1 MKLAHIVAV
10 LTMLSASLTIR
21 AELPLPMT
29 KVAEIRRLSRQQAGQ
44 GIPVKITG
52 VCISCFH
59 VANLPAFVI
68 NDGQESIWVQ
78 VPSKALDSPEIRRG
92 SQLVVEG
99 VTDPAAYGPAII
111 AKSVQRVGESPLPS
125 PKHPALESLLSGNED
140 CQWIE
145 VEGVVQAAYQQGPH
159 GLGALLLLDGIPCR
173 LGSAGVPRDFGKLV
187 DARIRVRGIFSPDVN
202 SRSEAAL
209 LKILVADPK
218 TDIDVVEPAPKDP
231 FQSPQVPLERLMPF
245 SPDSRPWHRR
255 VVSGVVTY
263 TVSKRFFFLQ
273 DGETGLRVD
282 SPAEVQVGQQV
293 DVAGFVDTSH
303 TFASLRNA
311 VVRVTGAGMMP
322 SAIPVT
328 APQLLDPGKRSDWGK
343 PQSSD
348 FGGRWVRLSG
358 IVVRVDRKSSRDP
371 LTLLVESD
379 KIFFLAEIPNNMS
392 VTERQVANWKPG
404 ALVDL
409 TGVCEY
415 EFPEKGDPVFNYV
428 PKGFHLWLKGP
439 EGVTVIKSAPWWTTG
454 RLLSALGGVLVAMSL
469 VMFWSFALRRQ
480 VQKQIG
486 IISSKSRLAATEGE
500 RVRIARDL
508 HDDIGAGLAQIGLLG
523 SLAQRPA
530 NSPERAR
537 VLLKQIT
544 GKASEMVTALDEIVW
559 AVNPKHDSTK
569 SLSSY
574 FCDYAQE
581 FLRPSPIACRLDV
594 ANDLPDLPLES
605 HARHQLFLAFKEA
618 LTNVVR
624 HAQATAVT
632 VIIDAVENE
641 LRVAVEDNGRGFHE
655 GFQGPTADGL
665 QNMAGRLKSIGGRC
679 EWMNQPSGGARVSL
693 VLPLKAGGAQQ

>member
-1 MKLAHIVAV
+1 MKPAHIVFV

-21 AELPLPMT
+21 AEQSLAMT
-29 KVAEIRRLSRQQAGQ
+29 KVVEIRRLSRAQAGQ
-44 GIPVKITG
+44 AIRVKIAG

-59 VANLPAFVI
+59 VANLRAFVI

-78 VPSKALDSPEIRRG
+78 VPSKELDSPEIRRG
-92 SQLVVEG
+92 AQLVVEG

-111 AKSVQRVGESPLPS
+111 AKSVQCLGESSLPS
-125 PKHPALESLLSGNED
+125 PRHPALESLLSGSED

-145 VEGVVQAAYQQGPH
+145 VEGVVQTAYQGEFL
-159 GLGALLLLDGIPCR
+159 GVGALMLIDGIPCR
-173 LGSAGVPRDFGKLV
+173 LSSAGVARDFGKLV

-218 TDIDVVEPAPKDP
+218 TDIYVLEPAPSDP
-231 FQSPQVPLERLMPF
+231 FRSPRVPLERLMPF
-245 SPDSRPWHRR
+245 SPDGRPWHRR

-282 SPAEVQVGQQV
+282 SPAEVEVGQRV

-311 VVRVTGAGMMP
+311 VVRVTGMGMMP

-328 APQLLDPGKRSDWGK
+328 GPQLLDPGKRSDWGK

-358 IVVRVDRKSSRDP
+358 IVRRVDWKSSKDP
-371 LTLLVESD
+371 LTLLVESG
-379 KIFFLAEIPNNMS
+379 KVFFLAHMPYDHA
-392 VTERQVANWKPG
+392 VTKREVEDWKLDS
-404 ALVDL
+404 LVEM

-428 PKGFHLWLKGP
+428 PNGFHLWLKGP

-454 RLLSALGGVLVAMSL
+454 RLLLALGGVVVALSL
-469 VMFWSFALRRQ
+469 AMFWSFALRRQ

-508 HDDIGAGLAQIGLLG
+508 HDDIGTELASIAMEADLIKHNACADCSKNPRLAEITKH
-523 SLAQRPA
+523 AQRTVRKF
-530 NSPERAR
+530 E
-537 VLLKQIT
+537 
-544 GKASEMVTALDEIVW
+544 EIVW
-559 AVNPKHDSTK
+559 AINPANDSIERFA
-569 SLSSY
+569 SY
-574 FCDYAQE
+574 FCKSVQAYLELAGISAR
-581 FLRPSPIACRLDV
+581 F
-594 ANDLPDLPLES
+594 DLPESFPNVPLLGRL
-605 HARHQLFLAFKEA
+605 RHNLFLAAKEA
-618 LTNVVR
+618 VHNAVR
-624 HAQATAVT
+624 HGAPTQILCRVSVT
-632 VIIDAVENE
+632 ESHLQVV
-641 LRVAVEDNGRGFHE
+641 VEDNGSGFAEKIDPETSRGSS
-655 GFQGPTADGL
+655 
-665 QNMAGRLKSIGGRC
+665 NMRKRMEEIGGTYSRHSA
-679 EWMNQPSGGARVSL
+679 MGRGTK
-693 VLPLKAGGAQQ
+693 VLLSVPLKEEKT